1 MLCMRAGRF
10 VSEVQGMARRWPLAA
25 AAEER
30 NKLACGSA
38 LETGSHGRVCC
49 SWRRPGRQAGER
61 VSAREV

>member
-30 NKLACGSA
+30 NKLA
-38 LETGSHGRVCC
+38 
-49 SWRRPGRQAGER
+49 WRRPGRQAGER